1 MVFPIYNIHINKGRK
16 AREANK
22 EGHAWLTKPLD
33 VAMELHPKL
42 QPLTQVKLSVPFG
55 WEGGNPDCREPK

>member
-33 VAMELHPKL
+33 VAMELHPKIATIDAGKVEC
-42 QPLTQVKLSVPFG
+42 PLRVGG
-55 WEGGNPDCREPK
+55 WESRL